1 MESNKDP
8 KLGPKVE
15 RGREQGEKAR
25 ARGRGAGG
33 SRGAA
38 APGMSTRRE
47 SGQREARTYRFGV
60 LLPLQEG
67 RKLQHPELG
76 AGHAAALPRG
86 CWGRGGRRGGSC
98 GRLEPCTQWKA
109 HGSRSTGPPCRTLC
123 QAPGLSALSGSPSR
137 GGGQAEHWPAVQ
149 GQPWQG
155 AQPGTAQPPRAPARN
170 CVQGGLDAGWG
181 WGVGWLLDPGLPG
194 QPPLGSCP
202 GETPGPARETTGLCP
217 EGTRKPLTD
226 SKLEAAR

>member
-15 RGREQGEKAR
+15 RGREQGERAR

-38 APGMSTRRE
+38 APGMSTGRE

-67 RKLQHPELG
+67 RELQHPELG

-98 GRLEPCTQWKA
+98 GRLEPCAQWKA
-109 HGSRSTGPPCRTLC
+109 HGSRSTGPPCRTLR
-123 QAPGLSALSGSPSR
+123 QAPRLAGGPAVCLNGVSQPGRGWAGRALASGPGAALAGSSAWNSSVPSGPCTEMRSR
-137 GGGQAEHWPAVQ
+137 GTGCWLASKRSNEREENRQE
-149 GQPWQG
+149 G
-155 AQPGTAQPPRAPARN
+155 AQHS
-170 CVQGGLDAGWG
+170 GGG
-181 WGVGWLLDPGLPG
+181 
-194 QPPLGSCP
+194 
-202 GETPGPARETTGLCP
+202 GP
-217 EGTRKPLTD
+217 
-226 SKLEAAR
+226 